1 MRGFL
6 MCYDWEI
13 VLSSICFHSCIIVFA
28 TELRGGKH
36 TVPRMLK
43 TQLHPI
49 SMKRSYVDVDL
60 SITNEGCGTQASTT
74 EMPKFV
80 EIKSQLDR
88 FTQLMI

>member
-1 MRGFL
+1 
-6 MCYDWEI
+6 
-13 VLSSICFHSCIIVFA
+13 
-28 TELRGGKH
+28 
-36 TVPRMLK
+36 
-43 TQLHPI
+43 
-49 SMKRSYVDVDL
+49 MKRSYVDADL

>member
-1 MRGFL
+1 MIILFL
-6 MCYDWEI
+6 
-13 VLSSICFHSCIIVFA
+13 SIIDGDGAKETI
-28 TELRGGKH
+28 
-36 TVPRMLK
+36 MLK

-49 SMKRSYVDVDL
+49 SMKRSYVDADL

-88 FTQLMI
+88 F